1 MFPHSH
7 KITTGAPKTAVT
19 VLMLNSVGAKTVRAS
34 QSLIRQNTLPP
45 RKQPGIST
53 SGLVSA
59 NSQRIRCGTAI
70 PTKETGTGKCRY
82 AADNMLDKIT
92 IKKRS
97 CATLTPMLSHTSPP
111 SGMRDRLG

>member
-1 MFPHSH
+1 MLQVLFRCFRIIT

-34 QSLIRQNTLPP
+34 QSLNRQNTLPP

-70 PTKETGTGKCRY
+70 PTKETGPAN
-82 AADNMLDKIT
+82 AATQPDKMLDKIT
-92 IKKRS
+92 IKKRR
-97 CATLTPMLSHTSPP
+97 CATLTPML
-111 SGMRDRLG
+111 LA